1 MKWKAVTPNYT
12 VSEDWR
18 ISIEKVTEDDKIYL
32 VIISIGD
39 KVKERLF
46 GQESEADNFI
56 SYLTDNNL

>member
-1 MKWKAVTPNYT
+1 MRWKAVTPCYT

-46 GQESEADNFI
+46 KSEQEADDFI
-56 SYLTDNNL
+56 DYLTNNML